1 MSEIHFEHKPVLF
14 KETIESLNIDPEGT
28 YIDGTAGGGG
38 HSGAILQRLTTGTL
52 LSIDRDPDAIAVVKE
67 RLGKYPGSVVAM
79 GNFCDMDKIALE
91 HGIVNVDGVLLDI
104 GVSSYQLDT
113 AERGFSYHADA
124 PLDMRMSQSGTSAA
138 DLVNTL
144 SWQELAEIISRYG
157 EDKSAV
163 RIAKGIVKARE
174 EKPIETTLELAEI
187 IRESVP
193 AAVRRAEGHPARRTF
208 QALRIAVNGEL
219 DALKKG
225 LVAAFGLLKS
235 GGRLSVITFHSL
247 EDRIVKQQMNKW
259 CEGCTCPKDFPV
271 CVCGNKPKGK
281 LIYKKGLAPSEE
293 ELRENPRARSARL
306 RVIEKLKEK
315 KKLGY
320 PGENTAEFVG
330 ISFRK
335 EETTWHLHQTH
346 TILIFSTA
354 EITAARHRSFRSRKR
369 PKNKNRKTMW

>member
-1 MSEIHFEHKPVLF
+1 MRSVCRNASVPPDKYIMSEIHFEHKPVLF

-67 RLGKYPGSVVAM
+67 RFGKYPGSVVAM

-208 QALRIAVNGEL
+208 QALRIAVNSEL

-225 LVAAFGLLKS
+225 LAAAFGLLKS

-306 RVIEKLKEK
+306 RVIEKL
-315 KKLGY
+315 
-320 PGENTAEFVG
+320 
-330 ISFRK
+330 
-335 EETTWHLHQTH
+335 
-346 TILIFSTA
+346 
-354 EITAARHRSFRSRKR
+354 
-369 PKNKNRKTMW
+369 

>member
-79 GNFCDMDKIALE
+79 GNFC
-91 HGIVNVDGVLLDI
+91 DI

-225 LVAAFGLLKS
+225 LAAAFGLLKS

-306 RVIEKLKEK
+306 RVIEKL
-315 KKLGY
+315 
-320 PGENTAEFVG
+320 
-330 ISFRK
+330 
-335 EETTWHLHQTH
+335 
-346 TILIFSTA
+346 
-354 EITAARHRSFRSRKR
+354 
-369 PKNKNRKTMW
+369 

>member
-1 MSEIHFEHKPVLF
+1 M
-14 KETIESLNIDPEGT
+14 
-28 YIDGTAGGGG
+28 
-38 HSGAILQRLTTGTL
+38 

-225 LVAAFGLLKS
+225 LAAAFGLLKS

-306 RVIEKLKEK
+306 RVIEKL
-315 KKLGY
+315 
-320 PGENTAEFVG
+320 
-330 ISFRK
+330 
-335 EETTWHLHQTH
+335 
-346 TILIFSTA
+346 
-354 EITAARHRSFRSRKR
+354 
-369 PKNKNRKTMW
+369 

>member
-1 MSEIHFEHKPVLF
+1 M
-14 KETIESLNIDPEGT
+14 
-28 YIDGTAGGGG
+28 
-38 HSGAILQRLTTGTL
+38 

-187 IRESVP
+187 IRGSVP

-225 LVAAFGLLKS
+225 LAAAFGLLKP

-306 RVIEKLKEK
+306 RVIEKL
-315 KKLGY
+315 
-320 PGENTAEFVG
+320 
-330 ISFRK
+330 
-335 EETTWHLHQTH
+335 
-346 TILIFSTA
+346 
-354 EITAARHRSFRSRKR
+354 
-369 PKNKNRKTMW
+369 

>member
-1 MSEIHFEHKPVLF
+1 MRSVCRNASVPPDKYIMSEIHFEHKPVLF

-193 AAVRRAEGHPARRTF
+193 AAGAPRGGGGGGVGGHHPA
-208 QALRIAVNGEL
+208 QKNVSG
-219 DALKKG
+219 
-225 LVAAFGLLKS
+225 AAAHV
-235 GGRLSVITFHSL
+235 R
-247 EDRIVKQQMNKW
+247 
-259 CEGCTCPKDFPV
+259 
-271 CVCGNKPKGK
+271 
-281 LIYKKGLAPSEE
+281 
-293 ELRENPRARSARL
+293 
-306 RVIEKLKEK
+306 
-315 KKLGY
+315 
-320 PGENTAEFVG
+320 
-330 ISFRK
+330 
-335 EETTWHLHQTH
+335 
-346 TILIFSTA
+346 
-354 EITAARHRSFRSRKR
+354 
-369 PKNKNRKTMW
+369 

>member
-1 MSEIHFEHKPVLF
+1 M
-14 KETIESLNIDPEGT
+14 
-28 YIDGTAGGGG
+28 
-38 HSGAILQRLTTGTL
+38 QRLTTGTL

-225 LVAAFGLLKS
+225 LTAAFGLLKP

-306 RVIEKLKEK
+306 RVIEKL
-315 KKLGY
+315 
-320 PGENTAEFVG
+320 
-330 ISFRK
+330 
-335 EETTWHLHQTH
+335 
-346 TILIFSTA
+346 
-354 EITAARHRSFRSRKR
+354 
-369 PKNKNRKTMW
+369 